1 MVVFNFQR
9 GPPELYVTT
18 PWISPLNLCN
28 RSRASHTRLAVP
40 SCLHTDPWCTMLFA
54 LMLLSGRA
62 HATDSSK
69 NQQPHIVMFVVD
81 DLGWGDVGFH
91 RAVPSREVQTPFMD
105 SLVSTG
111 IELTR
116 YGARHDLHSWMPL
129 VHTPAHLKRACVWPM
144 AFLSGVS
151 SPYRGSNDDV
161 CT

>member
-1 MVVFNFQR
+1 
-9 GPPELYVTT
+9 
-18 PWISPLNLCN
+18 
-28 RSRASHTRLAVP
+28 
-40 SCLHTDPWCTMLFA
+40 MLFA

-91 RAVPSREVQTPFMD
+91 RAVPTREVQTPFMD

-116 YGARHDLHSWMPL
+116 YGARQDFALEDAIGSHACSLEASMRVTNGIPL
-129 VHTPAHLKRACVWPM
+129 GC
-144 AFLSGVS
+144 
-151 SPYRGSNDDV
+151 
-161 CT
+161 